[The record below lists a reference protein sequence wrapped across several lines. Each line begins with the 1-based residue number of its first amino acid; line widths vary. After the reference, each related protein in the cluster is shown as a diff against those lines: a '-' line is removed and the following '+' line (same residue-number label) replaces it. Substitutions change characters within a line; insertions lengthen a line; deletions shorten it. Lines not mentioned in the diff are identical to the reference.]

1 MFLPFGTLAPGL
13 LLPLF
18 AFAYMLLFG
27 SYALNKTAAKSDA
40 ENHEVRITAAPDQ
53 INTEGSGT
61 CYLLSQDDLTGQG
74 INQDADTQVIR
85 QVITWIIN
93 IPDKKHI
100 PDRHLLSHF
109 TRPPPSLTQA

>member
-13 LLPLF
+13 LLSLF

-27 SYALNKTAAKSDA
+27 SYALNKTTAQSDA
-40 ENHEVRITAAPDQ
+40 ENHEVRLTAEPGQSRTAV
-53 INTEGSGT
+53 SAS
-61 CYLLSQDDLTGQG
+61 CYHLSQDDLSGQG
-74 INQDADTQVIR
+74 LDQDTDNQIVR

-93 IPDKKHI
+93 IPDKNHI
-100 PDRHLLSHF
+100 PDYHLLSHF

>member
-13 LLPLF
+13 LLSLF

-40 ENHEVRITAAPDQ
+40 DTHEVRLTAAPDQ
-53 INTEGSGT
+53 NSTAGSAS
-61 CYLLSQDDLTGQG
+61 CYHLTQDDLTGQG
-74 INQDADTQVIR
+74 LNQETDTQVIR
-85 QVITWIIN
+85 HVITWIIN
-93 IPDKKHI
+93 IPDKNHA